1 MKKIS
6 KYVLISILLCL
17 VIVGCIFFIRNKKID
32 NNIIRDDVD
41 ENGIPYLLLEYEDY
55 KIKSSNYDFSKLFD
69 DSYTKPI
76 TAEEFNNYWNIFEEQ
91 DIITIN
97 DYNIYNMFFSS
108 SNGKEFSVEEYVSL
122 QYKEENMYASY
133 SKGIKDML
141 ILSNKEKGNNIT
153 VGISS
158 SNAEN
163 YNLKIYRINYDD
175 IGDVYYA
182 FRFKCI
188 KKI

>member
-1 MKKIS
+1 
-6 KYVLISILLCL
+6 
-17 VIVGCIFFIRNKKID
+17 
-32 NNIIRDDVD
+32 
-41 ENGIPYLLLEYEDY
+41 
-55 KIKSSNYDFSKLFD
+55 
-69 DSYTKPI
+69 
-76 TAEEFNNYWNIFEEQ
+76 
-91 DIITIN
+91 
-97 DYNIYNMFFSS
+97 MFFSS